1 MKLRLLLLLALALPA
16 LPIHAQKKKAP
27 PAKPDASKVSG
38 VQGWLDWRGP
48 QQTGVSVEKGL
59 PEKIDAKA
67 ALWTA
72 DFPGQSS
79 PVIAN
84 GRLYIMGY
92 EGEGADLQEGLA
104 CFDAESGKLL
114 WKELFN
120 DFLSDVIYLR
130 YSTSSPAI
138 DAETGNIYTQGSQG
152 LLTCFNP
159 DGKVL
164 WQHSMMEEFGRLTF
178 PNSRTASPVID
189 RELVITRGITSA
201 WGAHGPAGDRFYA
214 FDKKSGAL
222 VWQSAPGD
230 RPQDNTF
237 CHVWLGFHE
246 GKRVLY
252 SAGGDS
258 TLLALNARTG
268 EPLWRVPVAKAGAK
282 GGINAAVIEHKGK
295 IVVVH
300 ESENIDTTEVGRMAA
315 FKIPAGVK
323 PPNPQ
328 TPQVFTASDLET
340 WRNPIGSLASSPVLV
355 GDTIYEVS
363 GTGDLAA
370 INADD
375 GKVQWKKKLAIE
387 QRQSSPFYADGK
399 LYVAMYIAA
408 QSSGAGGEGAPND
421 GGSGEL
427 FVLKPGAKDAE
438 VLSRTILDGKCFGS
452 PIGFNGKLYIQ
463 TDKKLYCFGRKGANK
478 ALASA
483 PPAEAWP
490 APGPKAQLQIIPYE
504 VLLKPGEKQAFRIR
518 ALDANG
524 FTVEENVDP
533 KSVRWETFIPPT
545 ALVKVTMKGA
555 FNDAGEL
562 VAEAISAG
570 QWKATLDGA
579 SGYLKGRV
587 VSALPIAQDFE
598 SFELSNTTGPGL
610 GQEPAPAAAA
620 ALAAPTISTAATPS
634 AAPAASPTTASGA
647 PVAPPPGP
655 TNWNVVEEPTP
666 FAYPPLWWNSARFRF
681 EVRQFKGEGGT
692 KAFCK
697 TIDHKLFQR
706 GQVFIGAPDMKNY
719 TIEADV
725 LTEGNRRKMS
735 EIGVINQRY
744 IIVLKGN
751 YQQIEVNSNQERL
764 KVSAPFPIAPNT
776 WYRLKA
782 RVDIAP
788 DGTGTVRGKAWK
800 KGDPEP
806 EKWLIE
812 VPHKTAHQNGSP
824 GLFGFTPQE
833 QRAWVDNIAVTPN

>member
-1 MKLRLLLLLALALPA
+1 MKTSAATPLLVALALFH
-16 LPIHAQKKKAP
+16 LPMQAAEKSKA
-27 PAKPDASKVSG
+27 AKPSAPKSAKVE
-38 VQGWLDWRGP
+38 GWLDWRGP
-48 QQTGVSVEKGL
+48 LQTGVSLEKGL

-72 DFPGQSS
+72 DFAGQSS

-84 GRLYIMGY
+84 GKLYIMGY
-92 EGEGADLQEGLA
+92 EGEAENLQEGLA
-104 CFDAESGKLL
+104 CYDAETGKLL
-114 WKELFN
+114 WKKLFN

-138 DAETGNIYTQGSQG
+138 DPESGNIYTQGSQG
-152 LLTCFNP
+152 LLTCFSP

-164 WQHSMMEEFGRLTF
+164 WQHSLMEEYGRLTF
-178 PNSRTASPVID
+178 PNSRTASPLID
-189 RELVITRGITSA
+189 QELVITRGITSS
-201 WGAHGPAGDRFYA
+201 WGAHGPAGDRLYA
-214 FDKKSGAL
+214 FDKKTGEL
-222 VWQSAPGD
+222 VWSSAPGD

-237 CHVWLGFHE
+237 CHPWLGFHE

-252 SAGGDS
+252 TAGGDS
-258 TLLALNARTG
+258 TLLAINARTG
-268 EPLWRVPVAKAGAK
+268 EPLWRMSAAKAGAK
-282 GGINAAVIEHKGK
+282 GGINAAVIQHKDN
-295 IVVVH
+295 IIVVH

-323 PPNPQ
+323 PPTPQ
-328 TPQVFTASDLET
+328 TPQVFTAKDLEQ

-370 INADD
+370 INAND

-399 LYVAMYIAA
+399 LYVGMYIAA
-408 QSSGAGGEGAPND
+408 QSGGAGGEGAPND

-427 FVLKPGAKDAE
+427 FVIKPGEKDGE
-438 VLSRTILDGKCFGS
+438 VLSRTVLDGKCFGS
-452 PIGFNGKLYIQ
+452 PIGYNGKIYIQ
-463 TDKKLYCFGRKGANK
+463 TDKKLYCFGKKGAAK
-478 ALASA
+478 ALATYPA
-483 PPAEAWP
+483 PEKWP
-490 APGPKAQLQIIPYE
+490 APGAKAQLQIIPYE
-504 VLLKPGEKQAFRIR
+504 VLLQPGKSQSFRIR

-524 FTVEENVDP
+524 FTAEENVDP
-533 KSVRWETFIPPT
+533 KSVKWESFIPPT

-555 FNDAGEL
+555 FNADGQL
-562 VAEAISAG
+562 VAEGISAG
-570 QWKATLDGA
+570 QWKATLGDA
-579 SGYLKGRV
+579 SGYIKGRV
-587 VSALPIAQDFE
+587 VSGLPIKQDFE
-598 SFELSNTTGPGL
+598 AFDLKETTGPGL
-610 GQEPAPAAAA
+610 GKEPAPAAAA
-620 ALAAPTISTAATPS
+620 ALASPVAAGATTLS
-634 AAPAASPTTASGA
+634 AAPAVPAAAALP
-647 PVAPPPGP
+647 PPPGP

-681 EVRQFKGEGGT
+681 EVRQAPGEGGT

-697 TIDHKLFQR
+697 TIDNKLFQR
-706 GQVFIGAPDMKNY
+706 GQVFIGTPEMKNY

-725 LTEGNRRKMS
+725 MTEGNRRKMS

-764 KVSAPFPIAPNT
+764 KVSAPFSISPNT
-776 WYRLKA
+776 WYRVKA
-782 RVDIAP
+782 RVDVAA
-788 DGTGTVRGKAWK
+788 DGSGVVRGKAWK

-806 EKWLIE
+806 EAWLVE

-824 GLFGFTPQE
+824 GLFGFSPQE
-833 QRAWVDNIAVTPN
+833 QRAWVDNITVTPNN